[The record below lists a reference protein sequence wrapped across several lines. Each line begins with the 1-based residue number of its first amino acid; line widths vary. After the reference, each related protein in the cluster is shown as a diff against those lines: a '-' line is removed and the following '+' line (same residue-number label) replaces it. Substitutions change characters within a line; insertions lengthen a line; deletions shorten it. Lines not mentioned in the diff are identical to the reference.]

1 MTRVEFASQIV
12 NLLQKV
18 AELWNLALEGCALED
33 EAEGVV
39 RVVDLEGDVNIAG
52 DIPEEC
58 DEEVEAL
65 GALVY
70 TAYLRHRD

>member
-18 AELWNLALEGCALED
+18 AELWNSALEGCALGD

-70 TAYLRHRD
+70 TAYLHHRD

>member
-1 MTRVEFASQIV
+1 M
-12 NLLQKV
+12 
-18 AELWNLALEGCALED
+18 WNSVLEGCALED

-52 DIPEEC
+52 DVLEDC
-58 DEEVEAL
+58 NEEVEAL